1 VGGWSRQRPARR
13 ATIVA
18 RAVDGRGASWR
29 LREAAQIRDARHD
42 QRSQSARSPRVLKK
56 SQTNEAV
63 RVSRETAMQN
73 QTVVQPTTTYILLVA
88 DFFAEGI
95 ERDPTSVARASDR
108 TPSPWSPPAPRAR
121 R

>member
-1 VGGWSRQRPARR
+1 
-13 ATIVA
+13 
-18 RAVDGRGASWR
+18 
-29 LREAAQIRDARHD
+29 
-42 QRSQSARSPRVLKK
+42 
-56 SQTNEAV
+56 
-63 RVSRETAMQN
+63 MQN